1 MKVNDE
7 ILKNVL
13 KYYDM
18 KDERRAYKLFIAPMI
33 KKYGEIEVNRYI
45 TAVFIYFIKDVVI
58 E

>member
-1 MKVNDE
+1 MVNDE

-33 KKYGEIEVNRYI
+33 KKYGEIEVDRYI
-45 TAVFIYFIKDVVI
+45 SAVLIYFIKDVI

>member
-18 KDERRAYKLFIAPMI
+18 KDERRAYRLFIAPMI
-33 KKYGEIEVNRYI
+33 KKYGEIEVDRYI
-45 TAVFIYFIKDVVI
+45 KAVFIYCIKDVIV
-58 E
+58 